1 MSDMNFRWKGQLPAL
16 QPNFVDP
23 QGVRATMAQ
32 QAAQKAQG
40 YTPLPNLNGYQPT
53 EPTSPQMGYRGMAPT
68 QDMQD
73 RNAVLAQQ
81 NYDAFMGD
89 LRAKKQRLAKLEAQL
104 QEIDSQIAQIE
115 SGSMDEEKAIAAKM
129 AEIGDM
135 SGYQAMLSRQ
145 QNAGAQQKSAT
156 QGIENM
162 LYDAEK
168 LTWGLGPTAS
178 DEERAM
184 VMSNIEAVLVRAKE
198 QGAKAGIDVTKNP
211 SYQRLEKAL
220 KGENDTDKASLVYES
235 QEVPKNVRE
244 ASNTWYAKARKGQLT
259 DNDLKWGWDVVEKYP
274 NSKEAEQLRP
284 LLEQY
289 KSKTRESKAAFEKR
303 KNDALALWKS
313 LRWLDETEKTRRI
326 GNLTRAER
334 KLLED
339 FHPDILK

>member
-1 MSDMNFRWKGQLPAL
+1 MSDVNFRWKNRGGNLPAL

-32 QAAQKAQG
+32 QQMA
-40 YTPLPNLNGYQPT
+40 GYQPN
-53 EPTSPQMGYRGMAPT
+53 PQPNMQGYSGAPSRTPMAGNPGSGEGYQFDT
-68 QDMQD
+68 TGIDQFNQ
-73 RNAVLAQQ
+73 
-81 NYDAFMGD
+81 
-89 LRAKKQRLAKLEAQL
+89 KKQRLAELEAQL
-104 QEIDSQIAQIE
+104 KDVDAQIAQIE
-115 SGSMDEEKAIAAKM
+115 SGTMDEEKAIAAKM

-135 SGYQAMLSRQ
+135 SGYQAMLARE

-184 VMSNIEAVLVRAKE
+184 VRSNIEAVLVRAKE

-235 QEVPKNVRE
+235 QEAPKNVRE
-244 ASNTWYAKARKGQLT
+244 AANSWFSKGQKNQLT
-259 DNDLKWGWDVVEKYP
+259 DADLKWGWDIVEKYP
-274 NSKEAEQLRP
+274 NSKEAEKMRP

-289 KSKTRESKAAFEKR
+289 KTKTKESKAAFEKR
-303 KNDALALWKS
+303 KNDARALRNELVS
-313 LRWLDETEKTRRI
+313 LDTQEATRRI
-326 GNLTRAER
+326 QNLTNAEY
-334 KLLED
+334 KLIQD
-339 FHPDILK
+339 FYPELLK

>member
-1 MSDMNFRWKGQLPAL
+1 MSDVNFRWKNRGGNLPAL

-32 QAAQKAQG
+32 QQMA
-40 YTPLPNLNGYQPT
+40 GYQPN
-53 EPTSPQMGYRGMAPT
+53 PQPNMQGYSGAPSRTPMAGNPGSGEGYQFDT
-68 QDMQD
+68 TGIDQFNQ
-73 RNAVLAQQ
+73 
-81 NYDAFMGD
+81 
-89 LRAKKQRLAKLEAQL
+89 KKQRLAELEAQL
-104 QEIDSQIAQIE
+104 KDVDAQIAQIE
-115 SGSMDEEKAIAAKM
+115 SGTMDEEKAIAAKM

-135 SGYQAMLSRQ
+135 SGYQAMLSRE

-184 VMSNIEAVLVRAKE
+184 VRSNIEAVLVRAKE

-235 QEVPKNVRE
+235 QEAPKNVRE
-244 ASNTWYAKARKGQLT
+244 AANSWFSKGQKNQLT
-259 DNDLKWGWDVVEKYP
+259 DADLKWGWDIVEKYP
-274 NSKEAEQLRP
+274 NSKEAEKMRP

-289 KSKTRESKAAFEKR
+289 KTKTKESKAAFEKR
-303 KNDALALWKS
+303 KNDARALRNELVS
-313 LRWLDETEKTRRI
+313 LDTQEATRRI
-326 GNLTRAER
+326 QNLTNAEY
-334 KLLED
+334 KLIQD
-339 FHPDILK
+339 FYPELLK

>member
-1 MSDMNFRWKGQLPAL
+1 MSDVNFRWKNRGGNLPAV

-23 QGVRATMAQ
+23 QGVRATMGQ
-32 QAAQKAQG
+32 QGMA
-40 YTPLPNLNGYQPT
+40 GYQPN
-53 EPTSPQMGYRGMAPT
+53 PQPNMQGYSGAPSRTPMAGNPGSGEGY
-68 QDMQD
+68 QFD
-73 RNAVLAQQ
+73 ASGI
-81 NYDAFMGD
+81 DAFN
-89 LRAKKQRLAKLEAQL
+89 KKKERLAELEAQL
-104 QEIDSQIAQIE
+104 KDVDAQIAQIE
-115 SGSMDEEKAIAAKM
+115 SGTMDEEKAIAAKM

-135 SGYQAMLSRQ
+135 SGYQAMLSRE

-211 SYQRLEKAL
+211 SYQRLEAAL
-220 KGENDTDKASLVYES
+220 KRKDDTDKASIVYES
-235 QEVPKNVRE
+235 QEMPKNVRE
-244 ASNTWYAKARKGQLT
+244 ASNTWYAKAQKGQLT

-274 NSKEAEQLRP
+274 NSKEAEQMRP

-289 KSKTRESKAAFEKR
+289 KSKTRENKAAFEKR
-303 KNDALALWKS
+303 KNDARALRNE
-313 LRWLDETEKTRRI
+313 LTALDPQEATRRVN
-326 GNLTRAER
+326 NLTRAEY
-334 KLLED
+334 KLLQD
-339 FHPDILK
+339 FYPELLK